1 MWDYTWRVS
10 GCEEFVGANQGVS
23 WVMAAKTPIEH
34 VMVHF
39 SEQKVNAMMNS
50 DQ

>member
-1 MWDYTWRVS
+1 MSTKYDT
-10 GCEEFVGANQGVS
+10 ANPVAS
-23 WVMAAKTPIEH
+23 WIMAAKTPIEH

-39 SEQKVNAMMNS
+39 SDKEVGAMMNS